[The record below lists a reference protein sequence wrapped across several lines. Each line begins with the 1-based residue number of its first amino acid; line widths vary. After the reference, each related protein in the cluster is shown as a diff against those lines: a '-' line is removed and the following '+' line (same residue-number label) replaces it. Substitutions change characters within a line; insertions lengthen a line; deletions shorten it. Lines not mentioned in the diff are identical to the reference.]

1 MSTPSDLLLTIPNDI
16 GPEDILLP
24 DDEENRRKYIQAKIP
39 VYMEI
44 FKALDAAI
52 QVQKARRNNWPLMF
66 KLRTAIDKSVGR
78 SLSDGLFLTFCLA
91 VPGFFLYE
99 YKVRNLYPQLIVDV
113 PDNSEAIVSEYKRN
127 AVDSP

>member
-66 KLRTAIDKSVGR
+66 KLRTSIDKSVGR
-78 SLSDGLFLTFCLA
+78 SLPDWLFLTFCLA

-113 PDNSEAIVSEYKRN
+113 PDNSEAIVSEYRRN

>member
-1 MSTPSDLLLTIPNDI
+1 MSTPSDLLLIIPNDI
-16 GPEDILLP
+16 GPDNILLP
-24 DDEENRRKYIQAKIP
+24 DDEKNRSNYIQAKIP
-39 VYMEI
+39 VYVEI

-78 SLSDGLFLTFCLA
+78 SLPDCLFLSFCLA

-99 YKVRNLYPQLIVDV
+99 YKVRNSYPQLIIDV
-113 PDNSEAIVSEYKRN
+113 PDNSAAIVSEYKRN
-127 AVDSP
+127 AIDNP